1 MRSSNRKGY
10 RLANSRRSASGQ
22 AIVEGVVSTYVLVM
36 VGVCLILLML
46 GIGRFVIN
54 QEKLNSVATQVAR
67 QYMSQK
73 NWLGMKLPESETT
86 NAEALGNATCK
97 LLEKELGLPQIAPIY
112 KQGSTTVT
120 TTNGAPLTVDTV
132 TVTLPA
138 PNLFVQFG
146 SLFSLSSVYP
156 TGIGVATA
164 DVPFVHGLAYIETG
178 QSGNPSNIGHSI
190 MVPCYSAFTNL
201 APGSGTSNYI
211 IPEGTI
217 PGSPPYACLGV
228 RTPTSVLPLGQTIDH
243 YGKGNGAPDTLWFW
257 TP

>member
-1 MRSSNRKGY
+1 MRARNRKGY
-10 RLANSRRSASGQ
+10 RIANNKRSASGQ
-22 AIVEGVVSTYVLVM
+22 AIVEGVVSTYLLVM

-120 TTNGAPLTVDTV
+120 TTNGDPLTVDTV

-164 DVPFVHGLAYIETG
+164 DAPFVHGLAYIETG
-178 QSGNPSNIGHSI
+178 QDGDPNNIGHAV
-190 MVPCYSAFTNL
+190 MVPCYSAFTL
-201 APGSGTSNYI
+201 QGLPPSVRITSYK

-217 PGSPPYACLGV
+217 PGSPPYAALGV
-228 RTPTSVLPLGQTIDH
+228 RTPTSVVPLGRTMDH
-243 YGKGNGAPDTLWFW
+243 YGKGKDYTLWYW